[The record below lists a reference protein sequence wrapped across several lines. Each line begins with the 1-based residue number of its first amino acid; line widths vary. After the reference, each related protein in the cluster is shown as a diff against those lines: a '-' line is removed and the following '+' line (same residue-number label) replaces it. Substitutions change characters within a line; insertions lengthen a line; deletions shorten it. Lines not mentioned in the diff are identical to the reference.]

1 MSIVL
6 SFKDNGPA
14 FDRANTVAQSMGL
27 SMEEYLLA
35 CIAEGHKLLR
45 NRHHPNDSDLEEPTF
60 QRWGIDL
67 LEPGPTA

>member
-60 QRWGIDL
+60 QRWGLPIHDR
-67 LEPGPTA
+67 